1 MCDGPG
7 VGLSAVAA
15 RLAAQGAP
23 SPVPAMAWPAGR
35 TTSPAADDAAA
46 EQLVTTV
53 RDLDVGFALADSRTA
68 WTSDFTK
75 TANSTA
81 WPLYCLVATGGGPAR
96 AAYDGHPGGR
106 AAYLRVRGP
115 TRPRRLLVV
124 IVQHARGLS
133 LFCAAD
139 RAGADS
145 VVLGLERDMPNTD
158 GLRRLPCPSFA
169 SWRRPSALIRASSC
183 SCPWSRRVFY
193 VARARA
199 YGDAPRTPQQRSG
212 DGLGNAA
219 GQCPPRP
226 HS

>member
-1 MCDGPG
+1 MTLSPPGPRYG
-7 VGLSAVAA
+7 CGLASRPARAA
-15 RLAAQGAP
+15 GRCP
-23 SPVPAMAWPAGR
+23 SPACRPWAGIAWARRTCPRWFAGVAPGCVMARALACLPWLPGWRHKVPRARCPPWHGR
-35 TTSPAADDAAA
+35 RDAPRAPAADDAAA

-68 WTSDFTK
+68 RTSDFTK

-81 WPLYCLVATGGGPAR
+81 WPLYCLVATGGGPAG

-158 GLRRLPCPSFA
+158 GLRRLLCPSFA
-169 SWRRPSALIRASSC
+169 S
-183 SCPWSRRVFY
+183 
-193 VARARA
+193 
-199 YGDAPRTPQQRSG
+199 
-212 DGLGNAA
+212 
-219 GQCPPRP
+219 
-226 HS
+226 